1 MKISNLYLKVI
12 LVVAIMFMFT
22 PFIGQADTCSPAC
35 PAPGSG
41 KTGVD
46 EFSQQCAQCTSCPD
60 PVQTCPTYYYG
71 TGQDKDK
78 IFGPIS
84 RYEIDYLGSSVNGNE
99 VTFSYKVTN
108 LGSGYAYPGLSHFVL
123 GLGQITCLADGVSIN
138 DIVKK
143 CYIGTS
149 EVPCYIGTPS
159 NPDPTT
165 QLYGVKIDT
174 GGYSSPYYLSFTF
187 DQSKLAPNWYLD
199 EGCVTMVTKAGD
211 EDIRPNKGIE
221 TPGYACTLGPVCKQ
235 IYIPPQSVL
244 NIIKFYDANANGNQD
259 ADEQEITG
267 WQVYYKPSLA
277 EYETCAYTPVE
288 INVDPGDYKIRES
301 LPLEPNWMATTL
313 TEQTVTVLQNETKV
327 VKFGNLCLGAG
338 GGRTLG
344 FWSNKNG
351 QAVMNDGGTMEPE
364 LALLSSY
371 NLKNGSG
378 IDFDPQIYS
387 SFRSWLL
394 GANATNMAYMLSA
407 QLAAMILNVEANFV
421 EGNALVYAPGC
432 GNTGINSDFI
442 TINDLISKANESL
455 GSYPLT
461 LSGHPA
467 RAEQECLKNALDWAN
482 NNKNFVQPEPCSF
495 SFATACPVE

>member
-1 MKISNLYLKVI
+1 MRVSKLSLIS
-12 LVVAIMFMFT
+12 FMFGALLLMLL
-22 PFIGQADTCSPAC
+22 PVLVQADTCSPTC
-35 PAPGSG
+35 PEPGSG

-46 EFSQQCAQCTSCPD
+46 TFSQQCAQCTSCPD
-60 PVQTCPTYYYG
+60 PVQTCPTKYYG
-71 TGQDKDK
+71 TGKDKDK

-84 RYEIDYLGSSVNGNE
+84 RYEIDYLGSSVNENE

-108 LGSGYAYPGLSHFVL
+108 LGSGYAYPELSHFVL

-138 DIVKK
+138 DLVKK
-143 CYIGTS
+143 CYIGTD
-149 EVPCYIGTPS
+149 EVPCNIGIPS

-165 QLYGVKIDT
+165 QLYGVKIDIDKDK
-174 GGYSSPYYLSFTF
+174 YSSPYYLSITF
-187 DQSKLAPNWYLD
+187 DQSKLASNWYLG
-199 EGCVTMVTKAGD
+199 EGCVTMVTKAGS

-221 TPGYACTLGPVCKQ
+221 TPGYACTLGPVCKENT
-235 IYIPPQSVL
+235 IPPQSVL
-244 NIIKFYDANANGNQD
+244 SIVKFYDANANGYQD
-259 ADEQEITG
+259 PDEQEITG
-267 WQVYYKPSLA
+267 WQVYYKSSDA
-277 EYETCAYTPVE
+277 QYETCAYTPVE
-288 INVDPGDYKIRES
+288 ISVAPGDYKIRES
-301 LPLEPNWMATTL
+301 LPVEPNWMATTL
-313 TEQTVTVLQNETKV
+313 TEQTVTVSQNETKV

-351 QAVMNDGGTMEPE
+351 QAVMNDGGEMESE
-364 LALLSSY
+364 LALLRSY
-371 NLKNGSG
+371 NLKNSLGV
-378 IDFDPQIYS
+378 DFDPQNYS

-421 EGNALVYAPGC
+421 KGDALVYAPGC

-455 GSYPLT
+455 KSYPLT

-495 SFATACPVE
+495 SFETACQ